1 MAVTHHNPMTPSKRI
16 AIAAS
21 LLLSLTTL
29 TSMGAE
35 ENLWNLVFSDLPAGQ
50 PLKEIPFGINCP
62 GPQRVVTDADNT
74 LVGSAAIGALTTTPL
89 RFTKKTKTNY
99 TPAFTLKADAPYNS
113 GIITTEFDLI
123 LTDITVDAA
132 APVETLL
139 SVPFMN
145 DKGGSD
151 YVLVVVSHGD
161 SELSISLAGAKKSG
175 TFKAGEVAHVKTVL
189 DLSQHTFQAFLN
201 GAPLTDLLQDET
213 KYSTF
218 LGLTIRD
225 GTALGGNHGATFT
238 AGIAS
243 LFVKHK

>member
-1 MAVTHHNPMTPSKRI
+1 MTIKKRI
-16 AIAAS
+16 AIVAS
-21 LLLSLTTL
+21 LILSVTTL
-29 TSMGAE
+29 ASMGAE
-35 ENLWNLVFSDLPAGQ
+35 ETLWNLVFKDLPPGQ
-50 PLKEIPFGINCP
+50 PLKEVPFGINCP

-74 LVGSAAIGALTTTPL
+74 LVGSAAIGALTSTPL
-89 RFTKKTKTNY
+89 CFTKKTKTNY
-99 TPAFTLKADAPYNS
+99 TPAFTLKADSAYNS
-113 GIITTEFDLI
+113 GTITTDFDLI
-123 LTDITVDAA
+123 ITDITVDAST
-132 APVETLL
+132 PVETLM

-151 YVLVVVSHGD
+151 YVLVVVCQGNSQ
-161 SELSISLAGAKKSG
+161 LSISVAGTKKSIS
-175 TFKAGEVAHVKTVL
+175 FKPGEVVHVKTVL

-243 LFVKHK
+243 LFVRHN

>member
-1 MAVTHHNPMTPSKRI
+1 MTTKTRI

-21 LLLSLTTL
+21 LLLSVSTL
-29 TSMGAE
+29 VSMGADE
-35 ENLWNLVFSDLPAGQ
+35 TLWNLTFKDLPAGQ
-50 PLKEIPFGINCP
+50 PLKEVPFGPNCT

-74 LVGSAAIGALTTTPL
+74 LVGSAAVGALNTTPL
-89 RFTKKTKTNY
+89 CFTKKTKTNY
-99 TPAFTLKADAPYNS
+99 TPAFTLKADSAYNS
-113 GIITTEFDLI
+113 GTITTEFDLI
-123 LTDITVDAA
+123 INDITVDTG
-132 APVETLL
+132 APVETLM

-151 YVLVVVSHGD
+151 YVLVVVSQG
-161 SELSISLAGAKKSG
+161 STQLSISLAGTKKSG
-175 TFKAGEVAHVKTVL
+175 SFKSGEVAHVKTVL
-189 DLSQHTFQAFLN
+189 DLGQHTFQAFLN

-238 AGIAS
+238 AGIAG
-243 LFVKHK
+243 LTITHK